1 MRRLLCCDGKLS
13 IKQAALRRG
22 SRRPGKPPGTARKWA
37 HVVTRVGTGAVL
49 IAFAIAAAAQSYR
62 DVTPTPPPPNAH
74 QLKPPVLPE
83 GDPNATQVAVETLRG
98 LVFSADHSGQPSVT
112 EAAQGAITA
121 QGLPLLDAQFLAG
134 FSADL
139 GRPMTFGRLARIRR
153 AVVQRFREAGQ
164 PLVDVYVPEQDVSG
178 GVVRIA
184 VASYRLG
191 KVTARGNRYFSDS
204 VLTGEMPLTSGES
217 ISEADVTSGLA
228 LLNLNP
234 YRTVNV
240 VYAPGAAKD
249 STDVVLETQDRL
261 PLRLSAGYDNG
272 GVSQLGRDRFFA
284 GIDYGNLFGL
294 DQEIG
299 YQLTTNSDVF
309 DGRPDIF
316 GGANHPRFVGHS
328 FNYSAPL
335 PWLDRVELFGMYAQ
349 GTPDLPDSYG
359 QTGISAQLSFRY
371 DLRIA
376 SSGQWQQ
383 QMQFGYDFKRSNN
396 NLEFGGFQVFR
407 SNTHIHQFVIAYDA
421 TKTDALG
428 QAAVNATLF
437 LSPGHFDGDDNDA
450 AFNTSRLG
458 ATARYAYIQSS
469 AQRDVAI
476 GAGFSLYARGVLQW
490 TPNTLLPSEELGLGG
505 DTSVRGYE
513 PYVVLGDRGWD
524 LQTELR
530 TPPLA
535 FGTTGTAL
543 QPFLFIDA
551 GHAWNRIDE
560 PAEQNNGSL
569 VSAGAGL
576 RFQMSRF
583 VAVRGT
589 VGFPLRAAL
598 PGGKTSPLAVVYV
611 VIGT

>member
-1 MRRLLCCDGKLS
+1 M
-13 IKQAALRRG
+13 
-22 SRRPGKPPGTARKWA
+22 
-37 HVVTRVGTGAVL
+37 GTGAVL

-396 NLEFGGFQVFR
+396 NLEFGGFQVFG

-469 AQRDVAI
+469 VQRDVAI

-513 PYVVLGDRGWD
+513 PYVVLGDRGWN

>member
-1 MRRLLCCDGKLS
+1 M
-13 IKQAALRRG
+13 
-22 SRRPGKPPGTARKWA
+22 
-37 HVVTRVGTGAVL
+37 GTGAFL

-396 NLEFGGFQVFR
+396 NLEFGGFQVFG

>member
-1 MRRLLCCDGKLS
+1 MS

>member
-1 MRRLLCCDGKLS
+1 LS

-396 NLEFGGFQVFR
+396 NLEFGGFQVFG